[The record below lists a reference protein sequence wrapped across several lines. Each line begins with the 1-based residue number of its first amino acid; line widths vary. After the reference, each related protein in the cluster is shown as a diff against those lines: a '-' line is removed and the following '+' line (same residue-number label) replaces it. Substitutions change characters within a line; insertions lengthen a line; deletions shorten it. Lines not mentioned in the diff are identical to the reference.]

1 MQSNRILAALL
12 CLNLV
17 LAAVLVLHSLPP
29 RTAAAQGTGLGGNFL
44 AVTGEIQSEFDA
56 LYLMDLQNRTLH
68 VFYFQKGSQDLQYA
82 GYRDL
87 ERDFR
92 NN

>member
-1 MQSNRILAALL
+1 MPKNKLFTVLL
-12 CLNLV
+12 CLNLI
-17 LAAVLVLHSLPP
+17 LAAALVFHSLPP

-44 AVTGEIQSEFDA
+44 AVTGEIQSKFDA

>member
-92 NN
+92 NT